1 MLKRGIL
8 IRKIIT
14 SFGDLQKETLAVFPS
29 PHYNCSHKF
38 AFETSVIETWYV
50 GKIYEMVLS
59 LVNLTSPTVLAKW
72 SELKPSLISLQNSPM
87 TQG

>member
-14 SFGDLQKETLAVFPS
+14 SFGDLQKETLAVFLG

-50 GKIYEMVLS
+50 WKIYEMVLS

-72 SELKPSLISLQNSPM
+72 SELKP
-87 TQG
+87 